1 MTPFLLLQQAL
12 RQKAAA
18 TPAIDRIANRLE
30 PQLRKR
36 FLAAVQAAKGNID
49 IVALER
55 ALTAG
60 SQTYAED
67 AVELDEWEETFSP
80 VKVDSRAGFLA
91 GASAAYLLF
100 ERMSGGIPPQ
110 EQFPAANDAPENPF
124 RLIGRFDLINPE
136 SVRYANEKLPKIVGA
151 YREHA
156 KENIRDIVAEAV
168 SGKHTVQGA
177 SRLIKEEIGLTRQ
190 YARAVRS
197 YREELLA
204 QGIALEKV
212 DKKVTRYRE
221 KLLNARAKTIA
232 RTEIIQA
239 QVAGQR
245 ALWNEAAN
253 SGLFDKMK
261 ARLKWVTHHDERTCK
276 LCKLLDG
283 QEIPFL
289 GKYTLKYDYV
299 IDDEHNPKKIEEQ
312 VDHPPL
318 HPNCRCSEDL
328 LL

>member
-1 MTPFLLLQQAL
+1 MTPTLLLQGILQ
-12 RQKAAA
+12 QKAVS
-18 TPAIDRIANRLE
+18 TPAIDRIANRLS

-49 IVALER
+49 LVALER
-55 ALTAG
+55 AIIAG

-80 VKVDSRAGFLA
+80 VRVDSRAGFLA
-91 GASAAYLLF
+91 GASAAYILL

-156 KENIRDIVAEAV
+156 RENIRDIVAEAV
-168 SGKHTVQGA
+168 SGKYTAQDA
-177 SRLIKEEIGLTRQ
+177 ARLIKDEIGLTRQ
-190 YARAVRS
+190 YAKAVRN
-197 YREELLA
+197 
-204 QGIALEKV
+204 
-212 DKKVTRYRE
+212 YRE
-221 KLLNARAKTIA
+221 KLIAEGLQQDKVAKKVERYRDKLLRARAKTIA
-232 RTEIIQA
+232 RTEILQA

-245 ALWNEAAN
+245 ALWIEAMNA
-253 SGLFDKMK
+253 GLFDKAK
-261 ARLKWVTHHDERTCK
+261 ARLRWVTHHDERTCK
-276 LCKLLDG
+276 LCVYLDG
-283 QEIPFL
+283 QEIPFN
-289 GKYTLKYDYV
+289 GKYTLKYDYI
-299 IDDEHNPKKIEEQ
+299 IDTAENAKKIEEQ

-318 HPNCRCSEDL
+318 HPNCRCTEEL